1 MDKCTVLRHRKI
13 PEAVRRLMSY
23 VFDELGSESIWC
35 SYLDGNNKL
44 KHVREKCGFVFYHT
58 NREVYWELMK
68 DIRTQ
73 RIACITKR
81 NGLTDKL
88 HKAIAF
94 VNFS

>member
-23 VFDELGSESIWC
+23 AFDELGSESIWC

-44 KHVREKCGFVFYHT
+44 KMYGKNAALCFIIPTGRF
-58 NREVYWELMK
+58 WELMK

>member
-1 MDKCTVLRHRKI
+1 
-13 PEAVRRLMSY
+13 
-23 VFDELGSESIWC
+23 
-35 SYLDGNNKL
+35 
-44 KHVREKCGFVFYHT
+44 
-58 NREVYWELMK
+58 MK